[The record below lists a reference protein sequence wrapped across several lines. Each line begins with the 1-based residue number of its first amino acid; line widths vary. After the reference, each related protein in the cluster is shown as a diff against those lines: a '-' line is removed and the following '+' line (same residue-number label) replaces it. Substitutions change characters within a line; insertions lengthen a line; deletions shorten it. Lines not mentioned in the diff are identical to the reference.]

1 MNTQTA
7 DMLLVGGRFLTM
19 ETPDET
25 ADAVAI
31 KDGRILYV
39 GNEKEAKEF
48 ADQNTKII
56 NLEGRVA
63 CPGLIDCHT
72 HPLGSLAARFV
83 YIDFRGE
90 NTASLKKSLNL

>member
-25 ADAVAI
+25 ADAVDI

-39 GNEKEAKEF
+39 GNERKPKNL
-48 ADQNTKII
+48 QTK
-56 NLEGRVA
+56 
-63 CPGLIDCHT
+63 T
-72 HPLGSLAARFV
+72 Q
-83 YIDFRGE
+83 
-90 NTASLKKSLNL
+90 K